1 MKRLVLIWIA
11 SLCVCLAHAK
21 TLNVIATVE
30 SLASIVRMVGGNHVN
45 VTTLVVGS
53 RDPHRIEA
61 KPSYMSAAA
70 RADLWVG
77 IGLDLEIG
85 YEEPIISGSANG
97 RITPGSSGNVHVGDW
112 VPVREKPAGEV
123 TRAMGDIHPYGNPHV
138 WLDPY
143 NVRIIGLRL
152 AERMAE
158 LDPQDAAEFRSNSK
172 NLALRLDKAMFGDAL
187 ASKISGDKLWEWDN
201 HDQLIE
207 KLRESKVENL
217 LGGWCQ
223 KMRPFWKTKVVTYHR
238 SWTYFAARF
247 GLNVVG
253 ELEPKPGIDPT
264 PAHVTTIIKLIQES
278 GVKLILQEPFYS
290 TRNAQ
295 FVSQRTGIPYLVL
308 PGNVGQSP
316 AATDIISLFDELVN
330 RISEALRK

>member
-1 MKRLVLIWIA
+1 MKRLICALTVAACTCI
-11 SLCVCLAHAK
+11 VHAK

-30 SLASIVRMVGGNHVN
+30 SLGSIVKTVGGSHVN
-45 VTTLVVGS
+45 VTTLVVGA

-61 KPSYMSAAA
+61 KPSYMSAAG

-97 RITPGSSGNVHVGDW
+97 RLRPGSLGNVHVGDW
-112 VPVREKPAGEV
+112 VPVREKPTGEV
-123 TRAMGDIHPYGNPHV
+123 TRAMGDIHPFGNPHV

-143 NVRIIGLRL
+143 NMRIIAVRL
-152 AERMAE
+152 ADRMAE
-158 LDPQDAAEFRSNSK
+158 LDPQDGAEFKSNAKSF
-172 NLALRLDKAMFGDAL
+172 AARLDKAMFGDAL
-187 ASKISGDKLWEWDN
+187 AVKIGGDKLWEWDN
-201 HDQLIE
+201 QDQLIE
-207 KLRESKVENL
+207 KLREAKAENL
-217 LGGWCQ
+217 LSGWCQ

-264 PAHVTTIIKLIQES
+264 PAHVATIIKLIQDS

-295 FVSQRTGIPYLVL
+295 FVSQRTGVPYLVL

-316 AATDIISLFDELVN
+316 GADDVIALFDVLVN
-330 RISEALRK
+330 NISGALRK